1 MKTYKGYHGTVSNY
15 AKKIETDGF
24 TIKPSKPEDDHWL
37 GHGIYFYEDYED
49 ARYWA
54 ESKSKKKQQT
64 PVVYKATLEAND
76 EDIFDL
82 DIKMNVIKL
91 AEYEEEYSKFLKEM
105 GIIIKGT
112 DKQYRCTLLDSYKK
126 EFAIM
131 IISYTFENRWSWTEN
146 NTKSKVID
154 IKFKKKQ
161 LCATNSSVIKGMCKV
176 FDSEESGGI
185 V

>member
-24 TIKPSKPEDDHWL
+24 KIKPSKPEDDHWL
-37 GHGIYFYEDYED
+37 GHGIYFYED
-49 ARYWA
+49 
-54 ESKSKKKQQT
+54 
-64 PVVYKATLEAND
+64 
-76 EDIFDL
+76 
-82 DIKMNVIKL
+82 
-91 AEYEEEYSKFLKEM
+91 YEEEYSKFLKEM

-146 NTKSKVID
+146 NTKSNVID